1 MSPSSLP
8 AAIVSETATPETE
21 LVVRAAWMYYEEGFT
36 QQEIAERLGLSR
48 VKVTR
53 LIKQAHEQGIVEI
66 KIQSPMAQFLPLE
79 QELRQKFNLMAAY
92 VTIDAEQGE
101 PLQRVLANAAARVL
115 EQRLYPGI
123 LVGLGF
129 GHTTSFLP
137 EYFHPRNQINCTFI
151 VLTGGLPTTFQ
162 NQNYRSPVER
172 LARQGGGK
180 FLYLNAP
187 LLASSMEIR
196 KAILS
201 DRAISEAIELA
212 RKCEVALLSVGQVK
226 ENATL
231 IRNGMINQEDFNQ
244 IIRLGGVG
252 DALGR
257 FYNKEGQ
264 ELDTNFNKRLIGLS
278 IDELREIPTRIVVA
292 GGLIK
297 IKAILGALRGGI
309 ANILITDAGTGR
321 VLIDEA

>member
-1 MSPSSLP
+1 MAYEIS
-8 AAIVSETATPETE
+8 TPETE

-36 QQEIAERLGLSR
+36 QQEVAKRLGLSR

-53 LIKQAHEQGIVEI
+53 LIKQAHELGIVEI

-79 QELRQKFNLMAAY
+79 QELRQKFNLVAAY
-92 VTIDAEQGE
+92 VTIDASRGE
-101 PLQRVLANAAARVL
+101 PLQRVLANAAATVL
-115 EQRLYPGI
+115 EQRLHPGI

-137 EYFHPRNQINCTFI
+137 EYFHPRHQINCTFI

-162 NQNYRSPVER
+162 NQNYRSPAER
-172 LARQGGGK
+172 LAHQVGGK

-187 LLASSMEIR
+187 LMASTKQIR
-196 KAILS
+196 EAILS

-212 RKCEVALLSVGQVK
+212 CKCEIALLSVGQVK

-231 IRNGMINQEDFNQ
+231 IRNGIIDQEDFNEV
-244 IIRLGGVG
+244 IRLGGVG

-257 FYNKEGQ
+257 FYDEDGK

-278 IDELREIPTRIVVA
+278 IDELRKIPTRIIIA

-321 VLIDEA
+321 ILIDEA